1 MSTSRWIDLDGVV
14 NMRDVG
20 GLPTTDGGTVA
31 MRRLLRS
38 DNLQDLTEADVK
50 HLLEVVGVSDIV
62 DLRSNV
68 EVHIEGP
75 APLQVRGLATHHRY
89 SLFRDDEREI
99 TAEDA
104 LVLPWSKENQ
114 KDADARPRLDDDYW
128 ASHYLGYLAN
138 RPDSVLGALE
148 AIAQAPGATI
158 VHCAAGKDRTGTVV
172 GLALSVAG
180 VSDDDVVA
188 DYLATGERIEQ
199 IVGRLMTR
207 PAYGEVLKDQPMD
220 HHRPKPE
227 TMTRILAVL
236 TERHGGAGGWL
247 TDQGWSSDQVEEL
260 RGRLRA

>member
-1 MSTSRWIDLDGVV
+1 M
-14 NMRDVG
+14 
-20 GLPTTDGGTVA
+20 
-31 MRRLLRS
+31 
-38 DNLQDLTEADVK
+38 
-50 HLLEVVGVSDIV
+50 
-62 DLRSNV
+62 
-68 EVHIEGP
+68 
-75 APLQVRGLATHHRY
+75 
-89 SLFRDDEREI
+89 
-99 TAEDA
+99 
-104 LVLPWSKENQ
+104 
-114 KDADARPRLDDDYW
+114 
-128 ASHYLGYLAN
+128 
-138 RPDSVLGALE
+138 
-148 AIAQAPGATI
+148 
-158 VHCAAGKDRTGTVV
+158 HCAAGKDRTGTVV